1 MELTREHVILFHRC
15 MNVGAVVRGCL
26 YGFGRQR
33 SQSVMG
39 VQMAVSYVGIMLAPA
54 LFGVLAQ
61 RASAGLFPFYLA
73 VLYLLMMAGSF
84 FHVLKRNTK

>member
-1 MELTREHVILFHRC
+1 
-15 MNVGAVVRGCL
+15 
-26 YGFGRQR
+26 
-33 SQSVMG
+33 MG